1 MRDIF
6 VSGTPD
12 LSPRSD
18 CVIGYQPRD
27 SGGLEIAVESK
38 VAVMYGEA
46 IRGLAEQTLGELGI
60 ANGSLSI
67 EDFGAV
73 PFVQQARIEAAVKMA
88 HPELDATTMPELDPH
103 GQSPAGRDRFRRSRL
118 YLPGSQPKLMLNAG
132 IHQPDAIILDL
143 EDSVGAGE
151 KLSARFIVR
160 NALRVLDFFGAERMV
175 RINQGELGRE
185 DLASIIPQPVDLVLI
200 PKVETTDQVE
210 AVDADIA
217 RICQAVG
224 RKEPVFI
231 MPIIESARGVL
242 NAGEIALASPH
253 NVALTIGLEDYAADL
268 GVERTAG
275 GGESRFARDMVVNAA
290 RAAGLQAIGSVF
302 GDVADEDG
310 LRAAAEEAKGMGF
323 DGMGAIHPRQ
333 IAVIHEAFAP
343 TDTEIENAKAIVRAY
358 DEAEAQGLG
367 VVSLGSKMID
377 PPVVQRAQR
386 TVDLAVAVGKLA
398 EGWKDEPE

>member
-12 LSPRSD
+12 LGPRSD

-38 VAVMYGEA
+38 VAVMYGKA
-46 IRGLAEQTLGELGI
+46 IRALAEQTLGELGI
-60 ANGSLSI
+60 AHGSLSI

-88 HPELDATTMPELDPH
+88 HPELDATSQPELDLH
-103 GQSPAGRDRFRRSRL
+103 GQSAAGRDRFRRSRL

-175 RINQGELGRE
+175 RINQGELGSE
-185 DLASIIPQPVDLVLI
+185 DLAAIVPQPVDLVLI
-200 PKVETTDQVE
+200 PKVETADQVE
-210 AVDADIA
+210 AVDAEIA

-224 RKEPVFI
+224 
-231 MPIIESARGVL
+231 
-242 NAGEIALASPH
+242 
-253 NVALTIGLEDYAADL
+253 
-268 GVERTAG
+268 
-275 GGESRFARDMVVNAA
+275 
-290 RAAGLQAIGSVF
+290 
-302 GDVADEDG
+302 
-310 LRAAAEEAKGMGF
+310 
-323 DGMGAIHPRQ
+323 
-333 IAVIHEAFAP
+333 
-343 TDTEIENAKAIVRAY
+343 
-358 DEAEAQGLG
+358 
-367 VVSLGSKMID
+367 
-377 PPVVQRAQR
+377 
-386 TVDLAVAVGKLA
+386 
-398 EGWKDEPE
+398 